1 MKDAASW
8 GEFKA
13 FGGRALPREKPA
25 QLPEI
30 PGARRRHSY
39 ARKKARYNLFMVVV
53 TFLMRVLEL
62 MFFLGLAGSSVVV
75 LISFY
80 EDGKELF
87 GKD

>member
-1 MKDAASW
+1 LAVGRCRARSRRNRLKF
-8 GEFKA
+8 GEA
-13 FGGRALPREKPA
+13 TTPRAHR
-25 QLPEI
+25 
-30 PGARRRHSY
+30 ARQ
-39 ARKKARYNLFMVVV
+39 ARYNRFMVIV